1 MRTDLKP
8 SLALIA
14 LAAVVA
20 FAVGQAVALPIV
32 VTDESPRRLPY
43 SGHLEEDGLAVD
55 GIRTMQFEIVDVADN
70 TLWTSADKAVAVR
83 AGTFTAVLGDADDPP
98 IPDAAFGPSDLYVR
112 VSVEGTELGGR
123 QRLHSAPFAIR
134 ATSAFEAS
142 EGGAL
147 QSQIASLQSQIDQL
161 VAGVGTGVS
170 INNSATAAGT
180 VLDPGN
186 FRAIF
191 SNGAGDYRYRG
202 LTSCTNGRF
211 LTIGDLNSVITIQ
224 HDACGGTPGCFPF
237 LTRTGATVGSFG
249 GSSYNFM
256 CTDGKWFEM

>member
-1 MRTDLKP
+1 M
-8 SLALIA
+8 A

-20 FAVGQAVALPIV
+20 FAVGQAVALPIT

-55 GIRTMQFEIVDVADN
+55 GIRQMQFEIVDVADN
-70 TLWTSADKAVAVR
+70 NLWTSADKAVAVS

-112 VSVEGTELGGR
+112 VSVEGIALGGR

-161 VAGVGTGVS
+161 VAGVGTGIG
-170 INNSATAAGT
+170 INNSATSAGA

-186 FRAIF
+186 FRAVF

-202 LTSCTNGRF
+202 LSSCTDGRIF
-211 LTIGDLNSVITIQ
+211 TLGDLNSVITIL
-224 HDACGGTPGCFPF
+224 HDSCGGAPGCFP
-237 LTRTGATVGSFG
+237 LMTNTGATKG
-249 GSSYNFM
+249 GGGGRSYTFA
-256 CTDGKWFEM
+256 CTDGKWFEL